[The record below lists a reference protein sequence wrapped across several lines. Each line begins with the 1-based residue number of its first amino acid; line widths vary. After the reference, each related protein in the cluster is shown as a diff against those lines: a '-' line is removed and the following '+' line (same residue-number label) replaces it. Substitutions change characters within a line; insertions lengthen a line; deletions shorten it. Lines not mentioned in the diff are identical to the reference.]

1 MISKPFLIDCLI
13 DGFFFSKALVDTGCL
28 CYSVFDENL
37 VRINN
42 LQTVSV
48 TPRKLTLAD
57 GKAFVDIEKMAKV
70 EMDINGRKENLSGY
84 VMPNL
89 AYPIILGKSWMEY
102 NNVVYTAKL
111 ECLRIGSRKHRLLIR
126 GSGWYEKNAP
136 TGVHKRVSQLSI
148 GGISTLSPEEFAK
161 VLQKEGRSEGMNIC
175 SISVKDITRAIE
187 PNISHSYEEI
197 EKALPEE
204 IRGYTKLFMDDD
216 ENLDECLPPHR
227 PGIDTHVT
235 LKRDDRGQ
243 EKEVPWGPL
252 YGMSRHELLVLR
264 ETLADLQK
272 KNGLHPAA
280 HQEGSQFC
288 LLKKQVEASDFA

>member
-1 MISKPFLIDCLI
+1 MGECRPEQGVGKRGALSKVAPRVNNKLKKQMISKPFLIDCLI
-13 DGFFFSKALVDTGCL
+13 DGSFFSKALVDTGCL

-70 EMDINGRKENLSGY
+70 ELDINGRKENLSGY

-89 AYPIILGKSWMEY
+89 AYPIISGKPWMEY

-111 ECLRIGSRKHRLLIR
+111 ECLRIGSRKHGLLIR
-126 GSGWYEKNAP
+126 GSGWYENNAP
-136 TGVHKRVSQLSI
+136 TGVHKRVSQVSI

-161 VLQKEGRSEGMNIC
+161 VLQKEGWSEGMNIG
-175 SISVKDITRAIE
+175 SISVKDITRALE

-204 IRGYTKLFMDDD
+204 IRGYTELFMDDD
-216 ENLDECLPPHR
+216 ENRNECLPPHR
-227 PGIDTHVT
+227 PGIDTHVK
-235 LKRDDRGQ
+235 LKKDDRGQ
-243 EKEVPWGPL
+243 EKEVL
-252 YGMSRHELLVLR
+252 
-264 ETLADLQK
+264 
-272 KNGLHPAA
+272 
-280 HQEGSQFC
+280 
-288 LLKKQVEASDFA
+288 